1 MYCALQ
7 VCILLLY
14 KRTAWSQLSFNYF
27 FNIRKTFNKK
37 ERQKPCTR
45 EIYNL
50 TKIIKIKI
58 TKEFNLLKVPVTTP
72 Q

>member
-37 ERQKPCTR
+37 EAKTLYSGNIQPHKD
-45 EIYNL
+45 N
-50 TKIIKIKI
+50 
-58 TKEFNLLKVPVTTP
+58 
-72 Q
+72 